1 MTLEN
6 EINTEIART
15 RTNALYKSGI
25 TGLIGI
31 TMIMFYFVI
40 FSWGDIG
47 GNILIIWI
55 SAFLFMVFLR
65 LALTYKYRKAISSAN
80 IKIEQIE
87 KWEKYFYYSLLL
99 TGALWGSI
107 AFLPFNDNYLSNLLF
122 VTIVMITLSGSSIA
136 LYSHSYRSMITYLFI
151 TLVPVS
157 IMLLLVGEKKSVIV
171 AIAIF
176 TFLAMMVKITRGLN
190 ITLLDNIR
198 LGIVNRNMSLR
209 DPLTG
214 LGNRRRLEIFV
225 EKLIPISARKN
236 NQFSVVLMDI
246 DHFKKYNDENGH
258 HAGDVL
264 LCAVSEIIT
273 DEIRSSDL
281 AIRFGGEE
289 FLVLMPETEIEQAF
303 AIAQRIS
310 AEIMETTDVTISG
323 GVARHKPSENFED
336 TVRRADNALY
346 LAKRNGRDL
355 IEMASDSIL
364 D

>member
-15 RTNALYKSGI
+15 RVNALFQSGI
-25 TGLIGI
+25 TGLIGVVF
-31 TMIMFYFVI
+31 TMIMFVLFAWNDVDKTVLISWLFV
-40 FSWGDIG
+40 
-47 GNILIIWI
+47 
-55 SAFLFMVFLR
+55 FLFMVTVR
-65 LALTYKYRKAISSAN
+65 AILTYRYRQSAVFVGAE
-80 IKIEQIE
+80 IKQIE
-87 KWEKYFYYSLLL
+87 KWEKYFYYSLLM

-107 AFLPFNDNYLSNLLF
+107 AFFPFEGNHLLNLLF
-122 VTIVMITLSGSSIA
+122 ATIAMISLSGGAIA
-136 LYSHSYRSMITYLFI
+136 LYSHSYRAMITYLFI
-151 TLVPVS
+151 TLMPVA
-157 IMLLLVGEKKSVIV
+157 IMLLLTGEKKSFVV
-171 AIAIF
+171 ALAIIIYS
-176 TFLAMMVKITRGLN
+176 MMMIKIIRGLN
-190 ITLLDNIR
+190 TTLLDNIR
-198 LGIVNRNMSLR
+198 LSIVNRNMSLR

-273 DEIRSSDL
+273 DEIRGSDL

-289 FLVLMPETEIEQAF
+289 FLILMPETEIEQAS

-336 TVRRADNALY
+336 TVRRADSALY

-355 IEMASDSIL
+355 IEIASDSIL